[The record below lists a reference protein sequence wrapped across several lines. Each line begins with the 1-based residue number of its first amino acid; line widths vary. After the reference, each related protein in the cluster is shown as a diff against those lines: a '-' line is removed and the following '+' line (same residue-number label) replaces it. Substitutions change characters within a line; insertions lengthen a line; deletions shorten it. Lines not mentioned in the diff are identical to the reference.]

1 MNEGL
6 FSAYES
12 RDEWKTLVE
21 RLGRAGCT
29 SVYEISEGERPFL
42 AAALR
47 RKTGRPVVLLCSTE
61 LVAQRYA
68 QDIER
73 LTGEKCGV
81 LPPRDLQF
89 SRAAS
94 SRESTWLRLRNLD
107 ELCRKN
113 ARILC
118 LSLESLLDR
127 CVPKA
132 VFRQSVIALEE
143 GRDYPPEEL
152 MNRLL
157 ASGYER
163 VSMVE
168 GCGQCAMRGSIL
180 DVFPPNEGNALRV
193 EFFDTQVDSIRRF
206 DCISQRSIERLS
218 TARIAPATECL
229 VTDREAA
236 AERLR
241 RAIETGAGEKAQAEE
256 PQARETTLDN
266 GDTLPALDEF
276 LSELDALE
284 LSEDLLDGKPA
295 KLGKTAKAAKEARP
309 EEETAEAFRKDVP
322 DERRHL
328 DEAALVEAGQTLRTA
343 PMWMNVLCEKT
354 VSALDYLDDPILL
367 CDRPEQYAGRMKV
380 LQEEFAEAYED
391 ARLRGDAFDG
401 QKSLRFSYDQLLADW
416 EKRPVVSL
424 SDNVQTSLGRL
435 LPDKLIAFGSK
446 PPMPYQNQLAA
457 LGKDIRAW
465 KEQNCAIILLT
476 GGENRGR
483 RLQKTLE
490 EMNIPSVYC
499 ESLDGNII
507 LREVVLL
514 PVSYNKGFLHP
525 NAHLCVLSDTD
536 IFGSAYHRARKK
548 QNAGERISSFTDL
561 KPGDYVVHDLHGVG
575 VYLGVTQMKGDGVTR
590 DYLQIQYA
598 GNDKLYVPAD
608 QFDRVQKF
616 IGAEHSLPKLNHLG
630 GGEWERQ
637 KSKVKAGLKKL
648 AFDLAA
654 LYARRAKNPG
664 YAFSHENPWQQ
675 EFEDAFPYE
684 LTQDQQQSVAQIEAD
699 MESPHNMDRLLC
711 GDVGYGKTEVALRLS
726 LIHI

>member
-132 VFRQSVIALEE
+132 VFRQSIIALAE

-180 DVFPPNEGNALRV
+180 DVFPPNEGNALRI

-229 VTDREAA
+229 VTDRKAA

-241 RAIETGAGEKAQAEE
+241 RAIETGAGERAQTEE
-256 PQARETTLDN
+256 
-266 GDTLPALDEF
+266 LPA
-276 LSELDALE
+276 
-284 LSEDLLDGKPA
+284 
-295 KLGKTAKAAKEARP
+295 
-309 EEETAEAFRKDVP
+309 
-322 DERRHL
+322 
-328 DEAALVEAGQTLRTA
+328 Q
-343 PMWMNVLCEKT
+343 
-354 VSALDYLDDPILL
+354 
-367 CDRPEQYAGRMKV
+367 
-380 LQEEFAEAYED
+380 
-391 ARLRGDAFDG
+391 
-401 QKSLRFSYDQLLADW
+401 
-416 EKRPVVSL
+416 
-424 SDNVQTSLGRL
+424 
-435 LPDKLIAFGSK
+435 
-446 PPMPYQNQLAA
+446 
-457 LGKDIRAW
+457 
-465 KEQNCAIILLT
+465 
-476 GGENRGR
+476 
-483 RLQKTLE
+483 
-490 EMNIPSVYC
+490 
-499 ESLDGNII
+499 
-507 LREVVLL
+507 
-514 PVSYNKGFLHP
+514 
-525 NAHLCVLSDTD
+525 
-536 IFGSAYHRARKK
+536 
-548 QNAGERISSFTDL
+548 
-561 KPGDYVVHDLHGVG
+561 
-575 VYLGVTQMKGDGVTR
+575 
-590 DYLQIQYA
+590 
-598 GNDKLYVPAD
+598 
-608 QFDRVQKF
+608 
-616 IGAEHSLPKLNHLG
+616 
-630 GGEWERQ
+630 
-637 KSKVKAGLKKL
+637 
-648 AFDLAA
+648 
-654 LYARRAKNPG
+654 
-664 YAFSHENPWQQ
+664 
-675 EFEDAFPYE
+675 
-684 LTQDQQQSVAQIEAD
+684 
-699 MESPHNMDRLLC
+699 
-711 GDVGYGKTEVALRLS
+711 
-726 LIHI
+726 

>member
-12 RDEWKTLVE
+12 RDEWKTLTA
-21 RLGRAGCT
+21 RLAQAGCT
-29 SVYEISEGERPFL
+29 SVYEIAEGERPFL

-68 QDIER
+68 QDVER

-107 ELCRKN
+107 ELCRKK

-127 CVPKA
+127 CVPKD
-132 VFRQSVIALEE
+132 VFSQSVIALEE
-143 GRDYPPEEL
+143 GRDFPPEEL
-152 MNRLL
+152 MRRLL

-180 DVFPPNEGNALRV
+180 DVFPPNEGNALRI

-218 TARIAPATECL
+218 AARIAPATECL

-241 RAIETGAGEKAQAEE
+241 RAIETGAGERAQAEE
-256 PQARETTLDN
+256 LPAQERTLDN
-266 GDTLPALDEF
+266 GETLPALDEF

-284 LSEDLLDGKPA
+284 LSEDLLDGKAARPGKKA
-295 KLGKTAKAAKEARP
+295 KGTKESAPEKEAEP
-309 EEETAEAFRKDVP
+309 AEAFQKDVP

-343 PMWMNVLCEKT
+343 PMWMNVLCEQT

-380 LQEEFAEAYED
+380 LQEEFA
-391 ARLRGDAFDG
+391 
-401 QKSLRFSYDQLLADW
+401 
-416 EKRPVVSL
+416 
-424 SDNVQTSLGRL
+424 
-435 LPDKLIAFGSK
+435 
-446 PPMPYQNQLAA
+446 
-457 LGKDIRAW
+457 
-465 KEQNCAIILLT
+465 
-476 GGENRGR
+476 
-483 RLQKTLE
+483 
-490 EMNIPSVYC
+490 
-499 ESLDGNII
+499 
-507 LREVVLL
+507 
-514 PVSYNKGFLHP
+514 
-525 NAHLCVLSDTD
+525 
-536 IFGSAYHRARKK
+536 
-548 QNAGERISSFTDL
+548 
-561 KPGDYVVHDLHGVG
+561 
-575 VYLGVTQMKGDGVTR
+575 
-590 DYLQIQYA
+590 
-598 GNDKLYVPAD
+598 
-608 QFDRVQKF
+608 
-616 IGAEHSLPKLNHLG
+616 
-630 GGEWERQ
+630 
-637 KSKVKAGLKKL
+637 
-648 AFDLAA
+648 
-654 LYARRAKNPG
+654 
-664 YAFSHENPWQQ
+664 
-675 EFEDAFPYE
+675 
-684 LTQDQQQSVAQIEAD
+684 
-699 MESPHNMDRLLC
+699 
-711 GDVGYGKTEVALRLS
+711 
-726 LIHI
+726 

>member
-47 RKTGRPVVLLCSTE
+47 RKTGRPVVVLCSTE

-81 LPPRDLQF
+81 LPPRDLQS

-180 DVFPPNEGNALRV
+180 DVFPPNEGNALRI

-229 VTDREAA
+229 VTDRKAA

-276 LSELDALE
+276 LSELTRWSSAKTCWTANLPSWARRPK
-284 LSEDLLDGKPA
+284 LRRKPA
-295 KLGKTAKAAKEARP
+295 RRKKRRRP
-309 EEETAEAFRKDVP
+309 S
-322 DERRHL
+322 
-328 DEAALVEAGQTLRTA
+328 GRTCPTSVA
-343 PMWMNVLCEKT
+343 IWTKPRWWKR
-354 VSALDYLDDPILL
+354 
-367 CDRPEQYAGRMKV
+367 DRPCAP
-380 LQEEFAEAYED
+380 
-391 ARLRGDAFDG
+391 
-401 QKSLRFSYDQLLADW
+401 
-416 EKRPVVSL
+416 RP
-424 SDNVQTSLGRL
+424 
-435 LPDKLIAFGSK
+435 
-446 PPMPYQNQLAA
+446 
-457 LGKDIRAW
+457 
-465 KEQNCAIILLT
+465 
-476 GGENRGR
+476 
-483 RLQKTLE
+483 
-490 EMNIPSVYC
+490 
-499 ESLDGNII
+499 
-507 LREVVLL
+507 
-514 PVSYNKGFLHP
+514 
-525 NAHLCVLSDTD
+525 
-536 IFGSAYHRARKK
+536 
-548 QNAGERISSFTDL
+548 
-561 KPGDYVVHDLHGVG
+561 
-575 VYLGVTQMKGDGVTR
+575 
-590 DYLQIQYA
+590 
-598 GNDKLYVPAD
+598 
-608 QFDRVQKF
+608 
-616 IGAEHSLPKLNHLG
+616 
-630 GGEWERQ
+630 
-637 KSKVKAGLKKL
+637 
-648 AFDLAA
+648 
-654 LYARRAKNPG
+654 
-664 YAFSHENPWQQ
+664 
-675 EFEDAFPYE
+675 
-684 LTQDQQQSVAQIEAD
+684 
-699 MESPHNMDRLLC
+699 C
-711 GDVGYGKTEVALRLS
+711 G
-726 LIHI
+726 

>member
-206 DCISQRSIERLS
+206 DLHQSAEHRAAVHGPYRPGHRVPGDRPGSGGGAASPGHRDRRGER
-218 TARIAPATECL
+218 A
-229 VTDREAA
+229 
-236 AERLR
+236 
-241 RAIETGAGEKAQAEE
+241 KAEE
-256 PQARETTLDN
+256 LHAQETTLDN

-367 CDRPEQYAGRMKV
+367 LRPARAVRRAHEGVAGGICRG
-380 LQEEFAEAYED
+380 
-391 ARLRGDAFDG
+391 LRG
-401 QKSLRFSYDQLLADW
+401 R
-416 EKRPVVSL
+416 
-424 SDNVQTSLGRL
+424 
-435 LPDKLIAFGSK
+435 
-446 PPMPYQNQLAA
+446 AA
-457 LGKDIRAW
+457 
-465 KEQNCAIILLT
+465 E
-476 GGENRGR
+476 GR
-483 RLQKTLE
+483 RL
-490 EMNIPSVYC
+490 
-499 ESLDGNII
+499 
-507 LREVVLL
+507 
-514 PVSYNKGFLHP
+514 
-525 NAHLCVLSDTD
+525 
-536 IFGSAYHRARKK
+536 
-548 QNAGERISSFTDL
+548 
-561 KPGDYVVHDLHGVG
+561 
-575 VYLGVTQMKGDGVTR
+575 
-590 DYLQIQYA
+590 
-598 GNDKLYVPAD
+598 
-608 QFDRVQKF
+608 
-616 IGAEHSLPKLNHLG
+616 
-630 GGEWERQ
+630 
-637 KSKVKAGLKKL
+637 
-648 AFDLAA
+648 
-654 LYARRAKNPG
+654 RRAKKP
-664 YAFSHENPWQQ
+664 A
-675 EFEDAFPYE
+675 
-684 LTQDQQQSVAQIEAD
+684 
-699 MESPHNMDRLLC
+699 LL
-711 GDVGYGKTEVALRLS
+711 L
-726 LIHI
+726 